1 MAQDI
6 LLQHR
11 FQQKMQIIKFLRNRI
26 CGKIWLILS
35 IPIIEFSQRIK
46 SKISYLDLYFQYL
59 YFNFTQAIKY
69 ENTTSGF
76 VLFKTKMEKDNCKP
90 SSKYSFSFLAPLH
103 KFTKKSNGKGN
114 IKAAM
119 FNYIDQWKQGGLA
132 QKTFVRNIKSAT
144 VFFIIGISNT
154 RKKMVRT

>member
-1 MAQDI
+1 LAKVAVQCSAETFMVNQT
-6 LLQHR
+6 LV
-11 FQQKMQIIKFLRNRI
+11 LRINI
-26 CGKIWLILS
+26 CGKNRHL
-35 IPIIEFSQRIK
+35 R
-46 SKISYLDLYFQYL
+46 
-59 YFNFTQAIKY
+59 QAA
-69 ENTTSGF
+69 NH
-76 VLFKTKMEKDNCKP
+76 NP
-90 SSKYSFSFLAPLH
+90 PSKYSFSFLAPLH